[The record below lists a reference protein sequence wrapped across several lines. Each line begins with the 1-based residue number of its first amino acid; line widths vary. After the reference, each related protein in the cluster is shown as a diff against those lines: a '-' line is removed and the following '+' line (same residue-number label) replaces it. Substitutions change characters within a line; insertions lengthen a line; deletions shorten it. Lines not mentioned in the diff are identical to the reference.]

1 MTPTIHVPV
10 LYEEALAGL
19 NIVPNG
25 SYVDGTVGAGGHAAG
40 ILQASAPHGRLLGL
54 DRDPRA
60 LEISRQNLAAFGD
73 RVTLIHSSFAK
84 LKETVRTQ
92 GFGPVDGVLLDL
104 GVSSMQLSDPD
115 RGFSF
120 QQEGPLD
127 MRFDP
132 DSKRTAADVVNTLSE
147 RNLADLIY
155 RYGEEPAA
163 RSISRAIVAARPLH
177 TTAQLAQVVLQGVR
191 KRGRHAPGR
200 RHPATRTFQAIR
212 IAVNNELEI
221 LERGLEA
228 SLAVL
233 KPGGRLAVIAFHS
246 LEDRI
251 VKRFF
256 AHEARDCVCPPE
268 AAICTCG
275 HQASIARETR
285 KPVRPSVNEIAA
297 NPRSRSAKLRIVTKL
312 RTV

>member
-1 MTPTIHVPV
+1 
-10 LYEEALAGL
+10 LYEEVLAGL
-19 NIVPNG
+19 NMVPNG

-40 ILQASAPHGRLLGL
+40 ILRASAPQGRLLGL
-54 DRDPRA
+54 DRDPCA
-60 LEISRQNLAAFGD
+60 LEISRQTLAAFGD
-73 RVTLIHSSFAK
+73 RVTLLQGSFAE
-84 LKETVRTQ
+84 LKEKVDAQ
-92 GFGPVDGVLLDL
+92 AFGLVDGVLYDL

-132 DSKRTAADVVNTLSE
+132 NSKRTAADIVNTLPE
-147 RNLADLIY
+147 RDLADLIY

-163 RSISRAIVAARPLH
+163 RAISRAIVAARPLH
-177 TTAQLAQVVLQGVR
+177 TTPQLAQVVLQAVR
-191 KRGRHAPGR
+191 KRGRRAPRR

-212 IAVNNELEI
+212 IAVNDELEV
-221 LERGLEA
+221 LERGLGA
-228 SLAVL
+228 GLAVL

-251 VKRFF
+251 VKVFF
-256 AHEARDCVCPPE
+256 AREARDCICPPE

-275 HQASIARETR
+275 HRASMVRETR
-285 KPVRPSVNEIAA
+285 KPIRPSAEEVAR
-297 NPRSRSAKLRIVTKL
+297 NPRSRSAKLRVATRL
-312 RTV
+312 HTV

>member
-40 ILQASAPHGRLLGL
+40 ILRASAPQGRLLGL
-54 DRDPRA
+54 DRDPCA
-60 LEISRQNLAAFGD
+60 LEISRQTLAAFGD
-73 RVTLIHSSFAK
+73 RVTCIHGSFAE
-84 LKETVRTQ
+84 LKERVDAQ
-92 GFGPVDGVLLDL
+92 GFGLVDGVLFDL

-132 DSKRTAADVVNTLSE
+132 NSKRTAADVVNTLSE
-147 RNLADLIY
+147 RDLADLIY

-163 RSISRAIVAARPLH
+163 RAISRAIVAARPLH
-177 TTAQLAQVVLQGVR
+177 TTAQLAQVVLRAVR
-191 KRGRHAPGR
+191 QRGR

-221 LERGLEA
+221 LEHGLEA
-228 SLAVL
+228 GLAVL

-251 VKRFF
+251 VKVFF
-256 AHEARDCVCPPE
+256 AREARDCICPPE

-275 HQASIARETR
+275 HRASVVRETR
-285 KPVRPSVNEIAA
+285 KPIRPSAKEIAG
-297 NPRSRSAKLRIVTKL
+297 NPRSRSAKLRVVTRL
-312 RTV
+312 CTV